1 MASKIHAAT
10 RMELL
15 RLKKKA
21 KLAAKGFKLLKQKRD
36 ALISEFFSYI
46 DKLKVIRTEMEDKLA
61 VAYKSLILAQALSGG
76 PEIERAASASSA
88 AYSIESSTN
97 NIMGVEV
104 PAFRATEL
112 TTEAGY
118 SKLSPS
124 LELDSARTN
133 FKESLAI
140 IIKLAGAEATV
151 RKLAAEIKKTK
162 RKVNALERILIPR
175 INNDITY
182 IKVRLEELEREN
194 FARLK
199 VVKKRI
205 EVQ

>member
-1 MASKIHAAT
+1 MASKLQAAT
-10 RMELL
+10 RMEML

-21 KLAAKGFKLLKQKRD
+21 KLAQKGHKLLKEKRD

-46 DKLKVIRTEMEDKLA
+46 DKLKAIRTEMEDKLSS
-61 VAYKSLILAQALSGG
+61 AYKSLILAQALSGAG
-76 PEIERAASASSA
+76 EIERAALASSA
-88 AYSIESSTN
+88 AYSIESSTS

-104 PAFRATEL
+104 PSFTAEEKS
-112 TTEAGY
+112 TEAGY

-124 LELDSARTN
+124 LELDSAVTD
-133 FKESLAI
+133 FKEALAI
-140 IIKLAGAEATV
+140 IITLASAEATV

-175 INNDITY
+175 INNDIIY
-182 IKVRLEELEREN
+182 IKVRLEEMEREN

-199 VVKKRI
+199 VVKRRI
-205 EVQ
+205 EAQ